1 MMIWA
6 KRLALF
12 LLLAALAGGLAY
24 AMREQPQPVDTA
36 TVVSGPMRVTISQE
50 GSTRVRDVYT
60 VSAPIAGHLARTLL
74 VEGDRVRADITVVAA
89 IHPLDPPLID
99 RRSLAELTAA
109 RDGARA
115 SVRMAE
121 IESRRVQFDL
131 DLARKNL
138 DRAVQL
144 AKTGVMAESALQK
157 AGTDVE
163 VLEAQADQMR
173 AAIELRK
180 AELSSIEAKLSQ
192 PTETADMRR
201 TCCVN
206 LTAPVDGVVLSVFAK
221 SEQPIAV
228 GAKIAEIGDPRDLEV
243 QVDLLSSDAVRL
255 APGAKAEIIDWGG
268 DRALPATVRRVEPAG
283 FTKVSALGI
292 EEQRVN
298 LVLDLDEGDPRLGHG
313 FRVYARMTLWQ
324 SENALQVPI
333 SALFRNGREWNL
345 FTLRDGRARQVPL
358 EIGHMNDETAE
369 VLSGLS
375 QGDVVI
381 LHPRDTLADGNLVE
395 AR

>member
-1 MMIWA
+1 
-6 KRLALF
+6 
-12 LLLAALAGGLAY
+12 
-24 AMREQPQPVDTA
+24 
-36 TVVSGPMRVTISQE
+36 
-50 GSTRVRDVYT
+50 
-60 VSAPIAGHLARTLL
+60 
-74 VEGDRVRADITVVAA
+74 
-89 IHPLDPPLID
+89 
-99 RRSLAELTAA
+99 
-109 RDGARA
+109 
-115 SVRMAE
+115 MAE

-228 GAKIAEIGDPRDLEV
+228 GAKIAEIGDPGIWKSRSISCHRMPCGWHPVPRLR
-243 QVDLLSSDAVRL
+243 SSTGVVTAPCRPPSGASNRL
-255 APGAKAEIIDWGG
+255 ASPRFPRWGSKNRGSIWCWISMKAT
-268 DRALPATVRRVEPAG
+268 RALAMASGSMPA
-283 FTKVSALGI
+283 
-292 EEQRVN
+292 
-298 LVLDLDEGDPRLGHG
+298 
-313 FRVYARMTLWQ
+313 
-324 SENALQVPI
+324 
-333 SALFRNGREWNL
+333 
-345 FTLRDGRARQVPL
+345 
-358 EIGHMNDETAE
+358 
-369 VLSGLS
+369 
-375 QGDVVI
+375 
-381 LHPRDTLADGNLVE
+381 
-395 AR
+395 